1 MNFGTMHRS
10 TMLLFATLCFCVT
23 AFGRSLRT
31 KFTQLVPGVEVHTSY
46 QVLNGVPFPS
56 NGLIVHTRDS
66 VVLIDTGW
74 GIKATREVLKH
85 LKGKPVAA
93 CIVTHVHADRTG
105 GIPLLR
111 KKGIPCWGTAYTRE
125 LALARGEAPP
135 DARLPNDTT
144 FTIDGVRF
152 TVFYPGAGHAP
163 DNIVVWLPDQQ
174 VLHGGCFIKST
185 EAGTLGNIAD
195 ADLIEALGGESER
208 GIGAAPAATTTARPA
223 SAGTVTGPA
232 TAPPDTDPD
241 AAPF

>member
-1 MNFGTMHRS
+1 MHRS
-10 TMLLFATLCFCVT
+10 TTLLFATLCFCFT

-31 KFTQLVPGVEVHTSY
+31 TFTQLVPGVEVHTSY

-93 CIVTHVHADRTG
+93 CIVTHFHADRTG

-135 DARLPNDTT
+135 EARLPNDTT

-185 EAGTLGNIAD
+185 EAGTLGNTAD
-195 ADLIEALGGESER
+195 ADLISWPVAIDRVRQRFPETPHVVPGHQAWGGPELLDHTLQLLR
-208 GIGAAPAATTTARPA
+208 AK
-223 SAGTVTGPA
+223 
-232 TAPPDTDPD
+232 
-241 AAPF
+241 